1 MSTPDMKSVEP
12 KINKAQF
19 ARAVQE
25 GYYDSRCSDPMIRY
39 SAARGFHVE
48 SKQHPA
54 DDDVIWSL
62 QCLRSADDGK
72 PHGLPSVEEVK
83 AEILE
88 EMKEKKK
95 TDLEWAADLIQMTVL
110 RRSDMNN
117 LVNKRWRRE
126 HGLR

>member
-1 MSTPDMKSVEP
+1 MRKTRRRKHHDRHTGIIHLPF
-12 KINKAQF
+12 I
-19 ARAVQE
+19 
-25 GYYDSRCSDPMIRY
+25 
-39 SAARGFHVE
+39 HVY
-48 SKQHPA
+48 
-54 DDDVIWSL
+54 DVIWSL

-88 EMKEKKK
+88 EMEMKKK

-117 LVNKRWRRE
+117 LVNKKWRRE
-126 HGLR
+126 HGLRC

>member
-1 MSTPDMKSVEP
+1 MSAPNMKSVEP

-39 SAARGFHVE
+39 SVARGFHVE

-83 AEILE
+83 AEIARLKANREEREAKALE
-88 EMKEKKK
+88 VSK
-95 TDLEWAADLIQMTVL
+95 
-110 RRSDMNN
+110 
-117 LVNKRWRRE
+117 
-126 HGLR
+126 

>member
-1 MSTPDMKSVEP
+1 MTETPNMKSVEP

-39 SAARGFHVE
+39 SVARGFHVE
-48 SKQHPA
+48 SKHVPA

-62 QCLRSADDGK
+62 QCWLSADDGK
-72 PHGLPSVEEVK
+72 PYGLPSAEEVK

-88 EMKEKKK
+88 EMEEK
-95 TDLEWAADLIQMTVL
+95 
-110 RRSDMNN
+110 
-117 LVNKRWRRE
+117 
-126 HGLR
+126 